1 MFLEENTNFIFSK
14 PKNKYLQN
22 IVLTY
27 FYIHINASELFV
39 KQEYIIP
46 YPRVTFGFFF
56 NNPFYVYNST
66 RNEIKKENN
75 LVTKVTKDQIV
86 VSPTTDKIQILGA
99 HLKPFALALFTKVP
113 ISQLNWGMDPFEILG
128 IKARSFEERL
138 NKIKTVPGLFDLAEK
153 SFLDA
158 LLVKDFDIIDKA
170 IQLIDESDPLISVVE
185 LAESLHVTVRTLRNH
200 FQKFIGCSPKDY
212 LQIVRIKR
220 ATYKMYASDSS
231 LTDTGFDVDFYDQS
245 HFINSFQKTI
255 GKGPKD
261 IKKDIKNFRFLQF

>member
-1 MFLEENTNFIFSK
+1 MFLGENTDFIFSK
-14 PKNKYLQN
+14 PKNEYLRN

-27 FYIHINASELFV
+27 FYIHIDASELVV
-39 KQEYIIP
+39 KSEYIIP

-56 NNPFYVYNST
+56 NNPFYVYNSS

-86 VSPTTDKIQILGA
+86 VSPTTNKIQIFGA
-99 HLKPFALALFTKVP
+99 HLRPFALALFTKTPV
-113 ISQLNWGMDPFEILG
+113 SQLNWGMDPFEILG
-128 IKARSFEERL
+128 IKTRRFEERL
-138 NKIKTVPGLFDLAEK
+138 NKIETVPGLFDLAEK

-158 LLVKDFDIIDKA
+158 LLVKDFELIDKA
-170 IQLIDESDPLISVVE
+170 TRLIEESNPLLSVVE
-185 LAESLHVTVRTLRNH
+185 IAESLHITVRTLRNY

-220 ATYKMYASDSS
+220 AAYQMYSSDAP
-231 LTDTGFDVDFYDQS
+231 LTGTGVGADFYDQS
-245 HFINSFQKTI
+245 HFINSFQKTL
-255 GKGPKD
+255 GKAPKD